1 MAKSVANSI
10 NMTNQR
16 RSYDDI
22 RKKWAPIAKED
33 PIEALLA
40 VEKDLGLLSVV
51 RIYKW
56 DDHWYSKLP
65 TSQVPK
71 NAKNAEIINAIL
83 VKSWETQ
90 GSYCPSNPS
99 PSPITQCIH
108 GLLMYYF
115 KSMNIADNMK
125 RIVGL
130 LSRNVTFAHSFLV
143 LNDPN
148 HVIDN
153 TFSWG
158 RMEDINNEVVFNYIL
173 TSKYIDTDP
182 ADPEYVVDPLS
193 SDVGK

>member
-1 MAKSVANSI
+1 
-10 NMTNQR
+10 
-16 RSYDDI
+16 
-22 RKKWAPIAKED
+22 
-33 PIEALLA
+33 
-40 VEKDLGLLSVV
+40 
-51 RIYKW
+51 
-56 DDHWYSKLP
+56 
-65 TSQVPK
+65 
-71 NAKNAEIINAIL
+71 
-83 VKSWETQ
+83 
-90 GSYCPSNPS
+90 
-99 PSPITQCIH
+99 
-108 GLLMYYF
+108 MYYF

-130 LSRNVTFAHSFLV
+130 LSRKTISSRNVTFAHSYLV
-143 LNDPN
+143 INDPN

>member
-1 MAKSVANSI
+1 
-10 NMTNQR
+10 MTYQR
-16 RSYDDI
+16 RGYYDI
-22 RKKWAPIAKED
+22 YKKWAPIAKED

-71 NAKNAEIINAIL
+71 NVKNAEIINAIL

-90 GSYCPSNPS
+90 GSYCPSNPPPKPLAS
-99 PSPITQCIH
+99 NWCQCIH

-130 LSRNVTFAHSFLV
+130 ISRNLHCVTFAHSFLV

-148 HVIDN
+148 HVINN